1 MPDCDKPKC
10 HEHFIVEL
18 NRRPTWLDMKN
29 YCFKALPG
37 WVTSALVVAI
47 MALLANG
54 FLVWKNESSFATK
67 SEFYA
72 NLNSFKIYTQDCNA
86 KTDAKI
92 ARMELVDEY
101 MAKAIDKFE
110 KTQNEMFKY
119 LKHNI
124 GATP

>member
-10 HEHFIVEL
+10 HETIMREL
-18 NRRPTWLDMKN
+18 DRRPTWDHMKD

-37 WVTSALVVAI
+37 WATSILIVAI
-47 MALLANG
+47 TALLANG

-67 SEFYA
+67 SEFYSNVN
-72 NLNSFKIYTQDCNA
+72 NLKTYTQECNA
-86 KTDAKI
+86 KTDAKLG
-92 ARMELVDEY
+92 RLELVDEY
-101 MAKAIDKFE
+101 LTKAVDKFE

-124 GATP
+124 GENP